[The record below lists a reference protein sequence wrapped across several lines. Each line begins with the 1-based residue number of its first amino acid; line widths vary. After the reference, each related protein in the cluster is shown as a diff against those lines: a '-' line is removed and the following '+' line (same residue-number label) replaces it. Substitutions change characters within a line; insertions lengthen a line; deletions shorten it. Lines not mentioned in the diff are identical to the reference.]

1 MKIALWHIFGRDEL
15 KSLVESNNDVL
26 STIREDESLEWH
38 LSLQTVSRINNE
50 FAPLESNY
58 QSISSTT
65 DEDHVLIMLVAD
77 DIDNNAISE
86 MISVNDSNVGLA
98 NDIMDDYYGSFRF
111 STSSA
116 RVINSIEEELN
127 EHSEDRDEEIN
138 NTDEAESSSV
148 NLDGIELVNSTIN
161 FDEAIP
167 SSANSDELIPHDTQT
182 SEDIHESGST
192 THFIQPD
199 LAQRPVSNNHRT
211 STITVGEF
219 IARLQALNLP
229 DAKIYNQYY
238 REGNFVEYGMPEI
251 GICNEA
257 RTNIDNENEVF
268 EAGHV
273 IIF

>member
-1 MKIALWHIFGRDEL
+1 MKIAIWHIFSKEEL
-15 KSLVESNNDVL
+15 KSLVSNNDDIL
-26 STIREDESLEWH
+26 SAIREDESLEWH
-38 LSLQTVSRINNE
+38 LSSQTVTRINNE
-50 FAPLESNY
+50 LVSSENNY
-58 QSISSTT
+58 LYISSTT
-65 DEDHVLIMLVAD
+65 DQDHVLIMLIND
-77 DIDNNAISE
+77 DINNNTLSQMISENHSNIDLANAI
-86 MISVNDSNVGLA
+86 I
-98 NDIMDDYYGSFRF
+98 DDYYGSFRF
-111 STSSA
+111 SA
-116 RVINSIEEELN
+116 NAANVINNIREELS
-127 EHSEDRDEEIN
+127 EHSENNDEEIN

-148 NLDGIELVNSTIN
+148 NSDGLELVNSIISS
-161 FDEAIP
+161 DEVIP
-167 SSANSDELIPHDTQT
+167 SSVSSDELVTHNAQA
-182 SEDIHESGST
+182 SEDIREPGST

-219 IARLQALNLP
+219 IARLQALNQP

-257 RTNIDNENEVF
+257 RTNIDNESEVF

>member
-15 KSLVESNNDVL
+15 KSLVESSSDVL

-38 LSLQTVSRINNE
+38 LSSQTVSRINNE
-50 FAPLESNY
+50 LASSENNY

-77 DIDNNAISE
+77 DIDNGDLSE
-86 MISVNDSNVGLA
+86 IIRTNHSNIDLA
-98 NDIMDDYYGSFRF
+98 NAIMDDYYGSFRF
-111 STSSA
+111 SASSA

-138 NTDEAESSSV
+138 NTNEAESSSV

-167 SSANSDELIPHDTQT
+167 SSANSDELVPHDTQT
-182 SEDIHESGST
+182 SEDIHESDSVR
-192 THFIQPD
+192 QPD

-251 GICNEA
+251 GICNEV